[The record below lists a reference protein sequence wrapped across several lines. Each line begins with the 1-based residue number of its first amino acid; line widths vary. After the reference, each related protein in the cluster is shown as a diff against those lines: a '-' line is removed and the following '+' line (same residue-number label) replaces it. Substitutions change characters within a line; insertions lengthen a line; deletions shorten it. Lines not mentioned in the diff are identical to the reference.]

1 VGSGVG
7 VRPLLLDY
15 QRKQT
20 PVVGHVDHYVL
31 DPPFLKNLEIFMNVV
46 LETTVIAKE
55 RANIQLTWPE
65 VNGPLY
71 AELDGTGAHAPHQSY
86 FWGKCGIRG
95 R

>member
-1 VGSGVG
+1 MGSGVG

-20 PVVGHVDHYVL
+20 PVVGHVDHDVL
-31 DPPFLKNLEIFMNVV
+31 DPPFLKNLDRFMNVV
-46 LETTVIAKE
+46 LETIVVAKE
-55 RANIQLTWPE
+55 RAIQLTWPE

-86 FWGKCGIRG
+86 FRAKCGIRG
-95 R
+95 C